1 MSLSITQTPAEV
13 SLAQS
18 PIIFAVSE
26 SNGSE
31 IAKNSFQYNLDLYY
45 WDGALT
51 NSGSQPDYQLVKYP
65 NESKVGIF
73 DVSRILNSTLQDP
86 LEANTSNVKYFVVDA
101 YYTYISGSTIVSSSV
116 VTSDVYKCLDG
127 YQIFQET
134 IGQEISTLTPHWP
147 LMTDGPNTQSA
158 FDFNSGS
165 AGVYVG
171 VTDGTQPTKIV
182 YTKSDATTIDYS
194 LSTTTNTS
202 GQIATYPIG
211 PASIGLSSNI
221 EWYDI
226 QAYNSSTP
234 LGTPI
239 RYNVTCNQKY
249 PNIRIKW
256 KNRFGQWDWF
266 NFNMVNT
273 QSFTVNRS
281 VYEPQLGSWGARS
294 LSYNNY
300 DSSILNYLV
309 DTDQNITVNTDWVS
323 QDYNDIFKQLLVSDE
338 IYWIYDE
345 SNGDL
350 RPITINTPSI
360 QFKTGVVDKTIQY
373 SFDFKYGQNYKLI
386 I

>member
-86 LEANTSNVKYFVVDA
+86 LEANTSNVKYFAVDA
-101 YYTYISGSTIVSSSV
+101 YYTYISGSTIVSSSAV
-116 VTSDVYKCLDG
+116 ASGVYKCLDG

-345 SNGDL
+345 SDGKL

>member
-1 MSLSITQTPAEV
+1 
-13 SLAQS
+13 
-18 PIIFAVSE
+18 
-26 SNGSE
+26 
-31 IAKNSFQYNLDLYY
+31 
-45 WDGALT
+45 
-51 NSGSQPDYQLVKYP
+51 
-65 NESKVGIF
+65 
-73 DVSRILNSTLQDP
+73 
-86 LEANTSNVKYFVVDA
+86 
-101 YYTYISGSTIVSSSV
+101 
-116 VTSDVYKCLDG
+116 
-127 YQIFQET
+127 
-134 IGQEISTLTPHWP
+134 
-147 LMTDGPNTQSA
+147 MTDGPNTQSA

-171 VTDGTQPTKIV
+171 VTDSTQPTKIV
-182 YTKSDATTIDYS
+182 YTKSDSTTIDYA

-202 GQIATYPIG
+202 GQIKTYPIG

-221 EWYDI
+221 EWYTI

-281 VYEPQLGSWGARS
+281 VYEPQLGSWGGRS

>member
-86 LEANTSNVKYFVVDA
+86 LEANTSNVKYFAVDA
-101 YYTYISGSTIVSSSV
+101 YYTYISGSTIVSSSAV
-116 VTSDVYKCLDG
+116 SSSVYKCLDG

-171 VTDGTQPTKIV
+171 VTDSTQPTKIR
-182 YTKSDATTIDYS
+182 YTKSDSTTIDYA

-202 GQIATYPIG
+202 GQIKTYPIG

-221 EWYDI
+221 EWYTI

-281 VYEPQLGSWGARS
+281 VYEPQLGSWGGRS

-338 IYWIYDE
+338 IYWLYDE

>member
-1 MSLSITQTPAEV
+1 
-13 SLAQS
+13 
-18 PIIFAVSE
+18 
-26 SNGSE
+26 
-31 IAKNSFQYNLDLYY
+31 
-45 WDGALT
+45 
-51 NSGSQPDYQLVKYP
+51 
-65 NESKVGIF
+65 
-73 DVSRILNSTLQDP
+73 
-86 LEANTSNVKYFVVDA
+86 
-101 YYTYISGSTIVSSSV
+101 
-116 VTSDVYKCLDG
+116 
-127 YQIFQET
+127 
-134 IGQEISTLTPHWP
+134 
-147 LMTDGPNTQSA
+147 
-158 FDFNSGS
+158 
-165 AGVYVG
+165 
-171 VTDGTQPTKIV
+171 
-182 YTKSDATTIDYS
+182 
-194 LSTTTNTS
+194 
-202 GQIATYPIG
+202 
-211 PASIGLSSNI
+211 LSSNI

-281 VYEPQLGSWGARS
+281 VYEPQLGSWGGRS

-338 IYWIYDE
+338 IYWVYDE
-345 SNGDL
+345 SDGKL

-373 SFDFKYGQNYKLI
+373 AFDFKYGQMYKLI

>member
-86 LEANTSNVKYFVVDA
+86 LEANTSNVKYFAVDA
-101 YYTYISGSTIVSSSV
+101 YYTYISGSTIVSSSAV
-116 VTSDVYKCLDG
+116 SSSVYKCLDG

-171 VTDGTQPTKIV
+171 VTDSTQPTKIV
-182 YTKSDATTIDYS
+182 YTKSDSTTIDYA

-202 GQIATYPIG
+202 GQIKTYPIG

-221 EWYDI
+221 EWYTI

-281 VYEPQLGSWGARS
+281 VYEPQLGSWGGRS